1 MSGLKIAIVG
11 AGVIGRR
18 HITALA
24 EVARAQLV
32 AIADPSPAASQ
43 LAAELGVPAYADA
56 TEMLAKQ
63 AVDLAVI
70 ATPTE
75 RHFADAKACLAGRA
89 HLLIEKPIAA
99 SMAEAE
105 EIAEL
110 AEAAGKKVL
119 VGHQRRYYPCAREA
133 RTLLQGGQLG
143 ELIAVTGQWT
153 ARKDTP
159 YFSVEWRRKRAAG
172 PVLTNLIHEIDLLR
186 FVCGEIISV
195 SADMTSHE
203 QNFEK
208 EDAVSISLRFASGA
222 VGCFLL
228 SDRTPTP
235 WTWEQ
240 GIGES
245 ERFPKNGLNSWRIM
259 GTDGALEF
267 PNLQLWT
274 HPEPPGDWHSL
285 IAART
290 IKTDFIDA
298 YIAQLEHS
306 CDVIENGVTPITD
319 ARDAARSLAVV
330 LAVLD
335 AAESGTRIR
344 VE

>member
-1 MSGLKIAIVG
+1 MSGLQVAIVG

-18 HITALA
+18 HIKALA
-24 EVARAQLV
+24 EVERAQL
-32 AIADPSPAASQ
+32 AALADPSPGARQ
-43 LAAELGVPAYADA
+43 LAAELGVPAYSDA
-56 TEMLAKQ
+56 AEMLAEQ
-63 AVDLAVI
+63 AIDLAVI

-75 RHFADAKACLAGRA
+75 RHFADAEACLAGGA
-89 HLLIEKPIAA
+89 NLLIEKPLAA

-105 EIAEL
+105 EIAGL

-133 RTLLQGGQLG
+133 RALLQNGQLG
-143 ELIAVTGQWT
+143 DLIAVTGQWT
-153 ARKDTP
+153 ARKDAP
-159 YFSVEWRRKRAAG
+159 YFSAEWRRKRAAG

-186 FVCGEIISV
+186 FVCGEIVSV
-195 SADMTSHE
+195 SADMTSHD

-208 EDAVSISLRFASGA
+208 EDAVSISLRFANGA

-240 GIGES
+240 GLGES

-259 GTDGALEF
+259 GSAGALEF
-267 PNLQLWT
+267 PNLQLWA
-274 HPEPPGDWHSL
+274 HPSPPGDWHFPIS
-285 IAART
+285 ARP
-290 IKTDFIDA
+290 IDTDFIDA
-298 YIAQLEHS
+298 YVAQLEHG
-306 CDVIENGVTPITD
+306 CDVILNGAAPITD
-319 ARDAARSLAVV
+319 ARDAGRSLAAV
-330 LAVLD
+330 LAVLE

-344 VE
+344 ID